1 MSNEENP
8 IDAKALAAVGPGRLG
23 TLLAGAAM
31 TNPCVRR
38 RLQFEL
44 SAQKGENVAD
54 AVHQWISEF
63 GAQTSFLD
71 AEQVGELAEE
81 LDAMRVTIASNVSG
95 VAPDLAPDLMWQLFT
110 LAGTIFERTTEEGW
124 EVSRVVDEACS
135 DLVRVS
141 VDAGVEP
148 MEFSMKVVAAII
160 SEQYGEYRA
169 LIRAIASAQPWA
181 RAYVS
186 DLKVLLHRLLEEPP
200 GPNSER
206 FRDLRRSLQELDSL
220 SAT

>member
-8 IDAKALAAVGPGRLG
+8 IDAQALAAVGPERLA

-31 TNPCVRR
+31 TNQCIRH

-44 SAQKGENVAD
+44 SAQKGENIAD
-54 AVHQWISEF
+54 AVRQWISEL

-81 LDAMRVTIASNVSG
+81 LDAIRVIIASNVSRA
-95 VAPDLAPDLMWQLFT
+95 APDLAADLMWQLFA
-110 LAGTIFERTTEEGW
+110 LAGSIFERMAEEGW
-124 EVSRVVDEACS
+124 EVSCVFDEACS
-135 DLVRVS
+135 DLVKIS
-141 VDAGVEP
+141 VDADVEP
-148 MEFSMKVVAAII
+148 VEFATKVVTSII

-181 RAYVS
+181 PAYVS
-186 DLKVLLHRLLEEPP
+186 DLKVLLQRLLDKPP

-206 FRDLRRSLQELDSL
+206 SSYLQRALQELDSL

>member
-8 IDAKALAAVGPGRLG
+8 IDAKALAAVGPGGLA
-23 TLLAGAAM
+23 TLLAEAAM
-31 TNPCVRR
+31 TNPAMRR

-54 AVHQWISEF
+54 AVRQWVSEF
-63 GAQTSFLD
+63 GAQTAFLD

-81 LDAMRVTIASNVSG
+81 LDAMRVTIASNVSAA
-95 VAPDLAPDLMWQLFT
+95 APDLAPDLMWQLFT

-124 EVSRVVDEACS
+124 EVSCVFDEACS

-141 VDAGVEP
+141 VDADVEP
-148 MEFSMKVVAAII
+148 MEFTMKVVAAIA

-181 RAYVS
+181 PAYVS
-186 DLKVLLHRLLEEPP
+186 DLKALLHRLLEEPP
-200 GPNSER
+200 SPNSER
-206 FRDLRRSLQELDSL
+206 SRDLRHVLQEFDSL
-220 SAT
+220 SPI

>member
-8 IDAKALAAVGPGRLG
+8 IDAKALAAIGPERLA
-23 TLLAGAAM
+23 TLLAEAAM
-31 TNPCVRR
+31 TNPCMRR

-54 AVHQWISEF
+54 ALRQWISEF
-63 GAQTSFLD
+63 GAQTSFLH
-71 AEQVGELAEE
+71 AEQVDGLADE

-95 VAPDLAPDLMWQLFT
+95 AAPDLAPDLMWQLFT

-124 EVSRVVDEACS
+124 EVSCVFDEACS

-141 VDAGVEP
+141 VDADVGP
-148 MEFSMKVVAAII
+148 MEFATKVVAAIT

-169 LIRAIASAQPWA
+169 LIRVIASAQPWA
-181 RAYVS
+181 PAYVS
-186 DLKVLLHRLLEEPP
+186 GLKVLLHRLLEESP
-200 GPNSER
+200 GRLANAAGSCGVPCRNSIPC
-206 FRDLRRSLQELDSL
+206 L
-220 SAT
+220 